1 MSDIKL
7 NQLAV
12 LVAVAEQGSFSQA
25 AVELGCTQS
34 RISHALAELERA
46 VGCRLLQRSRRGS
59 SLTIAGQQVCQQA
72 RHILQ
77 LVDNIVPS
85 LQQPDGVTG
94 RISIASFR
102 SIATHV
108 LPTVLTY
115 LARTHPALEVELLD
129 GCKDSHEVN
138 DAVCSGKATLGISSF
153 QLPDTLF
160 QAPFLHDEFMLVYPA
175 SLNATQAQPLMQT
188 GQLPYIEAGNAAR
201 QVVLTHMQQQGW
213 PLQPARTLNSDG
225 SILALVS
232 QGLGFS
238 ILPQLA
244 LYPLP
249 EGVRQ
254 HPLPRPLFRPLQLI
268 LQHPSW
274 HLPTLQA
281 VVRTLRNR
289 SLLGRLAVF
298 RNHILHF
305 RD

>member
-1 MSDIKL
+1 MSNIKL
-7 NQLAV
+7 NQLTI
-12 LVAVAEQGSFSQA
+12 LVAVAEHGSLSLA
-25 AVELGCTQS
+25 AAELGCTQS
-34 RISHALAELERA
+34 RVSHALAELEQA
-46 VGCRLLQRSRRGS
+46 VGCRLLQRGRRGS
-59 SLTIAGQQVCQQA
+59 TLTDAGQQVCQQA

-77 LVDNIVPS
+77 LVDNIVPA
-85 LQQPDGVTG
+85 LQNTDAVAG

-115 LARTHPALEVELLD
+115 LARTHPALEIELLD

-138 DAVCSGKATLGISSF
+138 EAVNSGKATLGISSF
-153 QLPDTLF
+153 QLPDTLY

-175 SLNATQAQPLMQT
+175 SLNAAQALGMMQT
-188 GQLPYIEAGNAAR
+188 GRLPYIEAGNAAR
-201 QVVLTHMQQQGW
+201 QVVLTHLHQLGW

-249 EGVRQ
+249 DGVRQ
-254 HPLPRPLFRPLQLI
+254 HVLPRPLFRPLQLI
-268 LQHPSW
+268 LQHASW
-274 HLPTLQA
+274 HLPTVQA
-281 VVRTLRNR
+281 VVRVLRNR
-289 SLLGRLAVF
+289 SLFTRLTVF
-298 RNHILHF
+298 SSNILHF